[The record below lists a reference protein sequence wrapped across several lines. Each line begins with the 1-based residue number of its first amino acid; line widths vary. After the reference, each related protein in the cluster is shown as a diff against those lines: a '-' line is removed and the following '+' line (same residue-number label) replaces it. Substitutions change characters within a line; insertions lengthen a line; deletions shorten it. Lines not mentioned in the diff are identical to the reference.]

1 MNRHTYLT
9 LKSLI
14 HFAGH
19 RRRTQDAGRRTT
31 SRQDAGGAA
40 QEDDDAGGAAQE
52 DDDAGGGAQEDA
64 AW

>member
-40 QEDDDAGGAAQE
+40 QEDDDAGG
-52 DDDAGGGAQEDA
+52 GAQEDA

>member
-1 MNRHTYLT
+1 MNIHTYLT

-14 HFAGH
+14 HFAG
-19 RRRTQDAGRRTT
+19 RRTT
-31 SRQDAGGAA
+31 SRQDAGRTTTSR
-40 QEDDDAGGAAQE
+40 QDAGGAAQE